1 MINCA
6 VLHPNEVEI
15 IFGDQN
21 GEIKIWDLQLQ
32 KVKQF
37 SQLECPQVSISSLEI
52 AKDASK
58 LIMGNSA
65 GYFWFWECEGAQ
77 LNRS

>member
-21 GEIKIWDLQLQ
+21 GEIKVWDLQVNAPN
-32 KVKQF
+32 KAKSF
-37 SQLECPQVSISSLEI
+37 WQLDMPNVSITSLEI

-65 GYFWFWECEGAQ
+65 GYFCFWESEGA
-77 LNRS
+77 